1 MSVAKIASAYGS
13 ATSGGA
19 ASMGPWLTT
28 AVAGRRPS
36 RPGLRRRLARAAC
49 AWIACTAAA
58 GWAAP
63 TIDGGLL
70 QVGSDLTYPPYN
82 FVGDDKQPAG
92 FDVEF
97 MSALTKAAK
106 LQVKFLDTRFD
117 NLIPNV
123 KDNKFDVIAST
134 LYVKPERAEQIVF
147 IPYMKT
153 GVSIAVAKAGTF
165 KPAEPEQLCGSKV
178 SSIKGAAWIAQL
190 KKLSETLCANRGVID
205 VREFPTSVEATQALA
220 AGAVD
225 SQLEDSVVLH
235 DAVRKSGG
243 RLVISST
250 RNLYPVVVGLGLNRQ
265 NKALKFLLQDALAQ
279 LRANGEYDKLLSK
292 YNVSAPTDIE
302 FMAALSHD
310 QERATRDADK
320 VFQWIRMAGAGKD
333 SAKGGEAAPKR

>member
-1 MSVAKIASAYGS
+1 MSVSKIASVCGS

-19 ASMGPWLTT
+19 ASMG
-28 AVAGRRPS
+28 
-36 RPGLRRRLARAAC
+36 LRRRLAQAAC
-49 AWIACTAAA
+49 AWLACTTASV

-82 FVGDDKQPAG
+82 YVGDDKQPAG

-153 GVSIAVAKAGTF
+153 GVSIAVNKAGGF
-165 KPAEPEQLCGSKV
+165 KPVEPEQLCGYKV
-178 SSIKGAAWIAQL
+178 ASIKGAAWIAHL
-190 KKLSETLCANRGVID
+190 KKLSETMCTTRGAIE
-205 VREFPTSVEATQALA
+205 VREFPTSAEATQALA
-220 AGAVD
+220 AGGAD
-225 SQLEDSVVLH
+225 AQLEDSVVLH

-265 NKALKFLLQDALAQ
+265 NKALKFLLQEALAQ

-333 SAKGGEAAPKR
+333 AAKGGGESAAATKR